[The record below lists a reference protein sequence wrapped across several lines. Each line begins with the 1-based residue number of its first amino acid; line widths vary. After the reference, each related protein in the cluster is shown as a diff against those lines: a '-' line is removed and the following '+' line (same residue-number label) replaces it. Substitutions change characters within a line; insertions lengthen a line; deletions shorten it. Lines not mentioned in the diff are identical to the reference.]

1 MQRFHAGTSYFK
13 TLICW
18 KVKTLSQTCLLVMSH
33 VQNPKEA
40 PPPIGCLANFIWGR
54 STTCDSRVRL
64 HVLCNYIFQ
73 PQGAPIPKITQEQL
87 LYNSFWKQKEA
98 KMREGWGANKKTWV
112 VNLTMGR
119 TQTSASRHIV
129 NYSRAKHTGGVH
141 NHRKEMFFSHCFVG
155 EELFCHLHKKGEGNI
170 FKFRVTNDAP
180 WTCDKH

>member
-1 MQRFHAGTSYFK
+1 MLPQATLK

-18 KVKTLSQTCLLVMSH
+18 KVKTLSQCLRVMSH
-33 VQNPKEA
+33 VQTPKEA
-40 PPPIGCLANFIWGR
+40 PPPIGCLTNFVWGR
-54 STTCDSRVRL
+54 STTSDSKVHL

-73 PQGAPIPKITQEQL
+73 PQGAPIPKITQEQQ
-87 LYNSFWKQKEA
+87 LYNSFWKQKET
-98 KMREGWGANKKTWV
+98 KMREGWGANKKTWA
-112 VNLTMGR
+112 VNLTTVR

-129 NYSRAKHTGGVH
+129 NYSRAKHMDGVH
-141 NHRKEMFFSHCFVG
+141 NHLKEMFFSDCFVE